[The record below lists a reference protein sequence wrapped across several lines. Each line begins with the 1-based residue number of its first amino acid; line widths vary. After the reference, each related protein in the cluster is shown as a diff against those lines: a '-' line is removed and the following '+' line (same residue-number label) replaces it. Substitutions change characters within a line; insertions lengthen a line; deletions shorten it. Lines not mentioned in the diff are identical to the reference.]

1 MNKQDWLD
9 YFEAVNGRTPSQEE
23 VQQALLNG
31 EFVEEVAP
39 QVVAEPVRDISEPV
53 ASDPVQP
60 QPGPAVQVAPTP
72 QATPQPAYQQPTP
85 PQQAPYAG
93 QQQTPVNQGQQTPTV
108 AFSQNQQ
115 GQQDVYKVQ
124 VAVPSAYSS
133 FLKQFWA
140 WLVSA
145 WKAPSSVVPTHKHNG
160 YFALILLTFFASLTT
175 YITSSKAYY
184 GISSFMGELSRLTG
198 GYDSYYGQGLDLGFF
213 FKTFLG
219 FAFIFFSIIF
229 AGFVARRFVY
239 QEASLTLATSF
250 ERYGRL
256 FSVSILLF
264 AVSSVLV
271 MLNVFSLASLV
282 LAINFFFLSG
292 ASAFALANFDNKNN
306 LDKFYQ
312 YLLAMVVNT
321 VIIFIFVLIG
331 FSVAGESMFNGLVN
345 SF

>member
-9 YFEAVNGRTPSQEE
+9 YFEAINGRTPSQEE
-23 VQQALLNG
+23 VQQALING
-31 EFVEEVAP
+31 EFLDEVEAP
-39 QVVAEPVRDISEPV
+39 VVSESVKDIPEPVISEPTQ
-53 ASDPVQP
+53 VQP
-60 QPGPAVQVAPTP
+60 QPATQTMPKPPVAP
-72 QATPQPAYQQPTP
+72 QPVYQQPVA
-85 PQQAPYAG
+85 PQQQAAYVG
-93 QQQTPVNQGQQTPTV
+93 QQQVPTGHPQQTPPV

-115 GQQDVYKVQ
+115 GQQDVYNVQ
-124 VAVPSAYSS
+124 VAVPSAYSN

-145 WKAPSSVVPTHKHNG
+145 WKAPTSVFPTHKYNG
-160 YFALILLTFFASLTT
+160 YFALFLLTFFASMTT
-175 YITSSKAYY
+175 YIASSKAYS
-184 GISSFMGELSRLTG
+184 GVISLMGELSSLTG
-198 GYDSYYGQGLDLGFF
+198 GYYGQGLDLGFF
-213 FKTFLG
+213 FKTFLA

-239 QEASLTLATSF
+239 QEKSLNLASSF

-264 AVSSVLV
+264 VISSLLV

-292 ASAFALANFDNKNN
+292 ASAFALANFDNKNT

-312 YLLAMVVNT
+312 YLLAMLVNA
-321 VIIFIFVLIG
+321 VIIIIFVYIG
-331 FSVAGESMFNGLVN
+331 LSVAGESIMNGLL
-345 SF
+345 